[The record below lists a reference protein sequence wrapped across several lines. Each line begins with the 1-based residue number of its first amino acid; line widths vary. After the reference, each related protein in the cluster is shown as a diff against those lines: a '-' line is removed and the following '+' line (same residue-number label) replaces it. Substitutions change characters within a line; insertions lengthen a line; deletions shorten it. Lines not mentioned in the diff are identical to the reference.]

1 MIWFKYLW
9 IVILVIYI
17 IVLSIYTY
25 FAFKDELERN
35 RKKTYTPE
43 DDIINPHKKFTEKY
57 DVMQACS
64 GFFIDHIATI
74 GVWTITLILLFST
87 SIFYCFESR
96 G

>member
-9 IVILVIYI
+9 VVILVIYI

-43 DDIINPHKKFTEKY
+43 DDIISPHKKFTEKY
-57 DVMQACS
+57 DIMQACS
-64 GFFIDHIATI
+64 DFFIDHMDTI
-74 GVWTITLILLFST
+74 GIWTTTLILLFT
-87 SIFYCFESR
+87 ISIIYCFASR

>member
-9 IVILVIYI
+9 VVILVIYI

-43 DDIINPHKKFTEKY
+43 DDIINPHKKFIEKY
-57 DVMQACS
+57 DVMLACS
-64 GFFIDHIATI
+64 DFFIDHMTII

-87 SIFYCFESR
+87 SIFYCFASR